1 MSVTKSNQ
9 NNLTSPN
16 GNSLAVFVD
25 INDNALKLKD
35 INGGVEPITNYTG
48 SSSVGL
54 LQLQGGVAISSTL
67 TSVTDQNNTT
77 SPLKL
82 STTDVQV
89 LSPLRITTA
98 DASGF
103 YLDCED
109 SSTNNRFS
117 IKRDPSSQEVTL
129 DFASNP
135 IGSTTLVGAIRTY
148 QDGINLSNAM
158 SFIEDGSVGIG
169 TNAPVGILHL
179 KTAAKNTRLAI
190 DGDAGFNRLISY
202 RTGGLQRFGLYVNNT
217 AESGSNAGSNFAIR
231 AYNDAGTLLSTPFFI
246 NRASGNVGIG
256 TTAPIAPLNVYNSSA
271 SVSNLLL
278 LEQDTSAII
287 GQIINYRKNGSVNLT
302 SGTEIGRLAFGGY
315 FNSTYSPPSQTCSA
329 IYGYYGGTGT
339 DRVGGLRLVTW
350 NGGGL
355 TTRLQVAPDGKIGIG
370 TTIATAKFEILGE
383 GSTSATS
390 SLLVQNSLGN
400 ESFRVYDDRI
410 VSIPYRVETPFIR
423 NSSGNLV
430 LFAGNFEV
438 EIQSSNPT
446 SGSGSLRTTGDI
458 TTTDNQTKSIINVN
472 NLVSST
478 PAAFN
483 TLNGFAFTS
492 TITQTTGTI
501 RGLFINPTLN
511 ASTDFRA
518 IEATSGNVLIGNSAS
533 NTAKLSIKGSGSTS
547 ATTSLLVQNN
557 AGTNLLQVADDGILY
572 LGTTASGLGS
582 IYVPR
587 SSTFGNRNFLFN
599 QDGTALMYTRSN
611 DLIGFNTTVFFNAD
625 VNVAGNY
632 RTTLRLTPNL
642 SAASSTDSLIINSGT
657 TWSTQ
662 ANGTCI
668 GINLQPIIDT
678 DASSSSAKYI
688 GFYWNPNLADLQSAT
703 HYGIQTTSGGA
714 YINTATPNAA
724 ACLQADSTTQG
735 FLPPRMTTAQ
745 KVTLAATATAGL
757 MIYDTNLNKL
767 CVYTGAGW
775 ETITSV

>member
-54 LQLQGGVAISSTL
+54 LQLQGGVALSSTL
-67 TSVTDQNNTT
+67 TSVTDQNGTAST
-77 SPLKL
+77 LKL
-82 STTDVQV
+82 STTSAQFV
-89 LSPLRITTA
+89 SPLRISTD
-98 DASGF
+98 DASEM

-109 SSTNNRFS
+109 GSENNRFN
-117 IKRDPSSQEVTL
+117 ITRNGASQQVNL
-129 DFASNP
+129 NFASNP
-135 IGSTTLVGAIRTY
+135 VGSTTTVGAIRTFVN
-148 QDGINLSNAM
+148 GTNLSEVM
-158 SFIEDGSVGIG
+158 TFREDGNVGVGTTTPQGKLDVRTTDGLASAQLYSNNDSSLPLRLFRANNGVVSINTLSSGGTIDSPSDRATLGSITRFTGNAYVNGAYRGLARMEYYLDAIPTAGVAPCSIRFLTVGASSSTYSLDERMGITSDGNVQINESIVTNRNAKLFIKGSGSTSATTSLLVRNSSGTDLLKIADDGNVGIG
-169 TNAPVGILHL
+169 TTTPIGILHL
-179 KTAAKNTRLAI
+179 YKSAAATRLAI
-190 DGDAGFNRLISY
+190 DGDAGQNRLISY

-217 AESGSNAGSNFAIR
+217 AESGSNAGSDFAVR
-231 AYNDAGTLLSTPFFI
+231 AYSDAGTLLSTPLFI
-246 NRASGNVGIG
+246 KRSTGN
-256 TTAPIAPLNVYNSSA
+256 
-271 SVSNLLL
+271 
-278 LEQDTSAII
+278 
-287 GQIINYRKNGSVNLT
+287 
-302 SGTEIGRLAFGGY
+302 
-315 FNSTYSPPSQTCSA
+315 
-329 IYGYYGGTGT
+329 
-339 DRVGGLRLVTW
+339 
-350 NGGGL
+350 
-355 TTRLQVAPDGKIGIG
+355 IGIG
-370 TTIATAKFEILGE
+370 TTTPTLPFEVTQSVSGNVFAKLQNTNAAGFGILLYGGSGASTYTMQFADYNGSGGGRIYPDGIFIGAQSAPTARLQIQGS
-383 GSTSATS
+383 GSTSATT

-492 TITQTTGTI
+492 TITQTTGII

-518 IEATSGNVLIGNSAS
+518 
-533 NTAKLSIKGSGSTS
+533 
-547 ATTSLLVQNN
+547 
-557 AGTNLLQVADDGILY
+557 
-572 LGTTASGLGS
+572 
-582 IYVPR
+582 
-587 SSTFGNRNFLFN
+587 
-599 QDGTALMYTRSN
+599 
-611 DLIGFNTTVFFNAD
+611 
-625 VNVAGNY
+625 
-632 RTTLRLTPNL
+632 
-642 SAASSTDSLIINSGT
+642 
-657 TWSTQ
+657 
-662 ANGTCI
+662 
-668 GINLQPIIDT
+668 
-678 DASSSSAKYI
+678 
-688 GFYWNPNLADLQSAT
+688 
-703 HYGIQTTSGGA
+703 IQTTSGGA

>member
-54 LQLQGGVAISSTL
+54 LQLQGGVALSSSL

-117 IKRDPSSQEVTL
+117 IKRLPAAQEVSL

-135 IGSTTLVGAIRTY
+135 VQTDALVGTIRTY
-148 QDGINLSNAM
+148 RDGITLSETM
-158 SFIEDGSVGIG
+158 SFLKDGNVGIG
-169 TNAPVGILHL
+169 TTTPIGLLHL
-179 KTAAKNTRLAI
+179 YKSAATTRMVM
-190 DGDAGFNRLISY
+190 DGDAGQSKIITY

-231 AYNDAGTLLSTPFFI
+231 AYSDAGTLLSTPFFVT
-246 NRASGNVGIG
+246 RSSGNVGIG

-472 NLVSST
+472 NLVPST
-478 PAAFN
+478 SASFN

-518 IEATSGNVLIGNSAS
+518 IEAASGNVLIGNSAS

-547 ATTSLLVQNN
+547 ATTSLLVQNSLGN
-557 AGTNLLQVADDGILY
+557 EALKVTDDRSVTISG
-572 LGTTASGLGS
+572 GTTT
-582 IYVPR
+582 I
-587 SSTFGNRNFLFN
+587 SSPKTFING
-599 QDGTALMYTRSN
+599 
-611 DLIGFNTTVFFNAD
+611 I
-625 VNVAGNY
+625 
-632 RTTLRLTPNL
+632 
-642 SAASSTDSLIINSGT
+642 ST
-657 TWSTQ
+657 
-662 ANGTCI
+662 
-668 GINLQPIIDT
+668 
-678 DASSSSAKYI
+678 
-688 GFYWNPNLADLQSAT
+688 
-703 HYGIQTTSGGA
+703 TTSGFGDTGYGMAIDGGIRFGVGGGESYQFGYWYAISQASNWVNSSKSTIIVGQGA
-714 YINTATPNAA
+714 TTPNINNITWTSVDITPTFDVNFIGRVGNIIRGIYYNPTITSFVNGVSNQLRAFQSVVGGVFINTSNVEASAI
-724 ACLQADSTTQG
+724 LQADSTTQG

-757 MIYDTNLNKL
+757 MIYDTDLNKL